1 MAKLL
6 FVGTYGS
13 DDPTRAAMPLMSAK
27 GALAAGHETEVV
39 LLGEAVY
46 LMKTEVAD
54 AVHAVAFGNAGEA
67 LRELAG
73 RGVDFHI

>member
-6 FVGTYGS
+6 FIGTCGS

-27 GALAAGHETEVV
+27 GALEAGHETEVI

-46 LMKTEVAD
+46 LMKSEIAD
-54 AVHAVAFGNAGEA
+54 ALEAVAFGNVGGYVRDLVAE
-67 LRELAG
+67 
-73 RGVDFHI
+73 GVTFYI